1 MSSRYEIR
9 IGCNAIRI
17 LNYDEHA
24 NPQLEKNFMIW
35 NQSRHKLEPFAMH
48 YDEEKRMLILPRGI
62 DLFYVQRV
70 LQVPS
75 TELIWEDPN
84 EFETFDNIRMRNEFH
99 PRDDRQK
106 KALRFMLGEA
116 EYAENK
122 DYSLLA
128 VNSQTGFGKSF
139 CCIYTMVR
147 TGIKSI
153 VITYAIT
160 ILKQWKD
167 YALKYTNMK
176 DEDIY
181 LIQGSD
187 SIHMLLQNK
196 TKHINAKLYLVSH
209 STLREYGNTYGWD
222 KVTELFKVIKVGQ
235 CFIDEAHRDYDNI
248 CKIFGYINVYK
259 TYYVTATPARS
270 SKDENKIYQLSMKN
284 VPKLSLYD
292 PNIDKHIN
300 YIAIKYSSEPTPKQK
315 SEMYN
320 IYGLDK
326 NKYIMYLVKQDAF
339 YKMLRIVMDL
349 AIKLDGPCL
358 FYIDINEAIL
368 IVYKWLCQEYP
379 EFAGEIGI
387 YSGLVSQE
395 VKVHEKKKRI
405 ILSTLKSAGAAEQID
420 GLKMVVVLAA
430 PFKSTVTAI
439 QAAGRLRDRD
449 TYFIEII
456 DLAFQNI
463 KKYYYYKLGTYNK
476 YMLSV
481 SDVYFKQEELD
492 TKAYDIMA
500 KRDLLLKKIPIR
512 PVDRRFG
519 IVDAISPIRECPSK
533 KKYPI
538 IKIEKTD

>member
-1 MSSRYEIR
+1 MSKYTITV
-9 IGCNAIRI
+9 GCNAIRI
-17 LNYDEHA
+17 GNYEENS

-35 NQSRHKLEPFAMH
+35 SQTRHKLEPFAMH
-48 YDEEKRMLILPRGI
+48 YDEEKKMLILPRGI
-62 DLFYVQRV
+62 DLYYVQRV
-70 LQVPS
+70 LQVP
-75 TELIWEDPN
+75 TEELIWEDPN
-84 EFETFDNIRMRNEFH
+84 EFDTFNDVMMRNEFH

-106 KALRFMLGEA
+106 KALRFMLGEY
-116 EYAENK
+116 EYSENK
-122 DYSLLA
+122 NYSLLS

-139 CCIYTMVR
+139 CCIYTMCR

-176 DEDIY
+176 DDDVY
-181 LIQGSD
+181 LIQGSE

-209 STLREYGNTYGWD
+209 STLREYGNNYGWD
-222 KVTELFKVIKVGQ
+222 KITELFKIIKVGQ
-235 CFIDEAHRDYDNI
+235 CFIDEAHRDFDNI

-270 SKDENKIYQLSMKN
+270 SKDENRIYQLSMKN

-292 PNIDKHIN
+292 PTVDKHIR
-300 YIAIKYSSEPTPKQK
+300 YIAIKYSSCPTPKQK
-315 SEMYN
+315 SVMYN
-320 IYGLDK
+320 MYGLDK

-339 YKMLRIVMDL
+339 YKILRVIMDL
-349 AIKLDGPCL
+349 AIKMDGPCL

-379 EFAGEIGI
+379 EFAGEIGL
-387 YSGLVSQE
+387 YSGLIPSQE
-395 VKVHEKKKRI
+395 LKVQEKKKRI

-449 TYFIEII
+449 TYFVELI

-463 KKYYYYKLGTYNK
+463 KKYYYYKLSTYNK

-481 SDVYFKQEELD
+481 SDVHFREEELD
-492 TKAYDIMA
+492 NKAYDLMLERQ
-500 KRDLLLKKIPIR
+500 KMLHQIPIHA
-512 PVDRRFG
+512 VDKRFD
-519 IVDAISPIRECPSK
+519 ILDARNPIHEHPSG
-533 KKYPI
+533 
-538 IKIEKTD
+538 KINPLHYFDKTD